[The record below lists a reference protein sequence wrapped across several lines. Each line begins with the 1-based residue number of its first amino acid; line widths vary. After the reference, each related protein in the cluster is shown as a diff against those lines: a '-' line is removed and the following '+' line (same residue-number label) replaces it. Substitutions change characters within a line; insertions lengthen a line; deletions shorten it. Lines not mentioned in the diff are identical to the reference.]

1 MQDLTNHKTTVTAA
15 VAVLCTALCA
25 AVCTPAHAASGTQ
38 WYVHTGGLSH
48 HFEQTRAADREWSE
62 THPGLGFERRDV
74 DADSPWQLRWTAG
87 AMRDSRRFWS
97 GYGGATYVYRW
108 QWRGSIETSLG
119 AGAFGFYR
127 SVSWSGKRAL
137 VPALLPTASIAAADG
152 TLGMNIVYIPRVS
165 IGGGKATPPTVLG
178 QMVFRFK

>member
-1 MQDLTNHKTTVTAA
+1 MKNLTSYATAVAAA
-15 VAVLCTALCA
+15 VAACGAAWCA
-25 AVCTPAHAASGTQ
+25 PAHAASGTQ
-38 WYVHTGGLSH
+38 WYVQTGGLSR

-74 DADSPWQLRWTAG
+74 DAESPWQLRWTAG

-97 GYGGATYVYRW
+97 GYGGATYVHRW
-108 QWRGSIETSLG
+108 QWGNSIETSLG
-119 AGAFGFYR
+119 AGAFAFYR

-137 VPALLPTASIAAADG
+137 VPAVLPTASIAAADG
-152 TLGMNIVYIPRVS
+152 TLGLNIVYIPRVS
-165 IGGGKATPPTVLG
+165 TGGGKATPPTVLG